1 MSLRICRTE
10 QMEYFVRLPEVQPPL
25 TSSTAC
31 EWNPVEDREAHT
43 TDENHALATVLLGSN
58 GKYRLC
64 AECAALPRFKR
75 MKVRKAIV
83 WQKTDGST

>member
-10 QMEYFVRLPEVQPPL
+10 QMEYFVRVPEEQPPL
-25 TSSTAC
+25 TSGTAC
-31 EWNPVEDREAHT
+31 EWNPKEDREAYS
-43 TDENHALATVLLGSN
+43 TDENHALATVLIGHD

-83 WQKTDGST
+83 WRKEERI